1 MARCESA
8 FDGAW
13 PSGKATGFGP
23 VTPGSNPGAPAIPSP
38 VTETSLAAV
47 VMAAG
52 QGTRMRSATPKH
64 LHPLLGRRMVDWVID
79 LGLSLGA
86 DPLVVVASSETA
98 EAFDGLPV
106 AIQPVPLGTGDAVRC
121 AREAVAGAGDVLVL
135 SGDHPLLTVELLS
148 DLRDTHRREGAAAT
162 VLSFVPA
169 DARSYG
175 RIVRDDTGALARI
188 VEAADAS
195 PAELE
200 LTEVNSSIYVFSGAH
215 LWPVLERLQPHN
227 AQGELYLTDT
237 LALLIEGGAKVAVH
251 VAPDPRE
258 VDGVNT
264 RADLASAAAVLR
276 DRVNAEHMLAGVTIV
291 DPATTWVDAGVEI
304 EADAVIHPFTVLR
317 GQTRVGAGADVG
329 PHVVVVDSQLGP
341 AVIVGPFCYLRP
353 GTVLEAG
360 AKAGAFVEMKN
371 SHIGARTKVP
381 HLSYLGDADVG
392 EDTNIAAGNI
402 TVNFSHTPGAP
413 KGRTTIGS
421 NVRTGVDNA
430 FVAPVT
436 VGDDAW
442 IAAGSVIT
450 EDVPANALAIARVRQ
465 ENKEGRGGKRDD

>member
-1 MARCESA
+1 M
-8 FDGAW
+8 
-13 PSGKATGFGP
+13 
-23 VTPGSNPGAPAIPSP
+23 
-38 VTETSLAAV
+38 TETSLAAV

-64 LHPLLGRRMVDWVID
+64 LHPLLGRRMVDWVIG
-79 LGLSLGA
+79 LGQALA
-86 DPLVVVASSETA
+86 AEPLVVVASLDTA
-98 EAFDGLPV
+98 DEFAELPV
-106 AIQPVPLGTGDAVRC
+106 AIQEVPLGTGDAVRC
-121 AREAVAGAGDVLVL
+121 ARAAVGDADDVIVL

-148 DLRDTHRREGAAAT
+148 DLRETHRRAGAAAT

-175 RIVRDDTGALARI
+175 RVVRDDAGNLARI
-188 VEAADAS
+188 VEAADAA

-200 LTEVNSSIYVFSGAH
+200 ITEVNSSIYVFKGAE
-215 LWPVLERLQPHN
+215 LWPVLDRLQPHN

-237 LALLIEGGAKVAVH
+237 LGLLIEGGASVAVH
-251 VAPDPRE
+251 VAPDPEE

-264 RADLASAAAVLR
+264 RADLAAAVAVLR
-276 DRVNAEHMLAGVTIV
+276 HRINHAHMLEGVTIA
-291 DPATTWVDAGVEI
+291 DPATTWIEAGVEI

-317 GQTRVGAGADVG
+317 GETHVGMRAEIGPHAVVADSRVGSD
-329 PHVVVVDSQLGP
+329 
-341 AVIVGPFCYLRP
+341 VIVGPFCYLRP

-360 AKAGAFVEMKN
+360 AKAGAFVELKN
-371 SHIGARTKVP
+371 TRIGARTKVP

-402 TVNFSHTPGAP
+402 TVNFSHTPGVP

-436 VGDDAW
+436 IGDDAW

-450 EDVPANALAIARVRQ
+450 DDVPPNALAIARARQ